1 MTRDIK
7 RDNVISIHT
16 SREGGDHF
24 QPTPCYPVKISIH
37 TSREGGDAV
46 RIDFYNWTKISIH
59 TSREGGDHRARPVVI
74 DSNYISI
81 HTSREGGDST
91 GGLIIFHI
99 PDFNPHLP
107 RGR

>member
-59 TSREGGDHRARPVVI
+59 TSREGGD
-74 DSNYISI
+74 
-81 HTSREGGDST
+81 ST